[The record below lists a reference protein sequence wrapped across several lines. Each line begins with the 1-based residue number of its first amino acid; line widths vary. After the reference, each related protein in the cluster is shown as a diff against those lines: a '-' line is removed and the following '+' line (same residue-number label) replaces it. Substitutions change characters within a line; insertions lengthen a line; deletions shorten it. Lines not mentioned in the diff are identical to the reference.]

1 MIPTAI
7 FLDRDG
13 TINYDYG
20 YLGDKDK
27 VEILPGVIEGM
38 LKLQKN
44 FPGIYFI
51 VISNQAGVA
60 RGIISLE
67 QVEEVNGRIKQIL
80 EGNGIKISKFYYC
93 PFHPEFSSEDESKC
107 RKPAPQMLIEAAKDF
122 NFNLG
127 STYFIG
133 DRFSDVECGHNA
145 KTKTILLKSDIYSDE
160 ETILAQKGINPDF
173 VAENFLDAT
182 NYILSEA
189 NGGN

>member
-1 MIPTAI
+1 MTPAAI

-38 LKLQKN
+38 LKLQN
-44 FPGIYFI
+44 SLPGIHFI

-67 QVEEVNGRIKQIL
+67 QVKEVNGRIEEIL
-80 EGNGIKISKFYYC
+80 GESGVKISKFYYC
-93 PFHPEFSSEDESKC
+93 PFHPEFSDEEESLC
-107 RKPAPQMLIEAAKDF
+107 RKPSPQMLKEAAEDF
-122 NFNLG
+122 NFDLNN
-127 STYFIG
+127 TFFVG
-133 DRFSDVECGHNA
+133 DRFSDVECGYNA
-145 KTKTILLKSDIYSDE
+145 GTKTILLKSDIYSDE

-173 VAENFLDAT
+173 VAGNFLDAA

>member
-1 MIPTAI
+1 MTPAAI

-20 YLGDKDK
+20 YLGNKDK

-38 LKLQKN
+38 LKLQESL
-44 FPGIYFI
+44 PDIRFI

-67 QVEEVNGRIKQIL
+67 QVKEVNGRIQEIL
-80 EGNGIKISKFYYC
+80 EENGVIISKFYYC
-93 PFHPEFSSEDESKC
+93 PFHPEFSNEDESQC
-107 RKPAPQMLIEAAKDF
+107 RKPSPQMLIEAAGDF
-122 NFNLG
+122 NIDLKNTF
-127 STYFIG
+127 FVG
-133 DRFSDVECGHNA
+133 DRFSDVECGYNA
-145 KTKTILLKSDIYSDE
+145 GTKTILLKSDIYSDE
-160 ETILAQKGINPDF
+160 ETILEQKGINPDF
-173 VAENFLDAT
+173 VAENFLDAV